1 MVWWLLFQCIWLLC
15 FVGRVPALTTTVSF
29 VPILS
34 IEAYRAHYQLHNVKP
49 AIHLDASLPHQ
60 YWGGIQ
66 PESLDLVVNINM
78 IHISPFA
85 CTEVGPALLRLTA
98 VLISNQMTHCTLSL
112 SWGDSEIYLLH
123 HNAAKFSLCTSN
135 VLFVLQMLE
144 PLM

>member
-1 MVWWLLFQCIWLLC
+1 MVQFFIF
-15 FVGRVPALTTTVSF
+15 FVCLRVLALTIMSF

-49 AIHLDASLPHQ
+49 VIHLDASLPHQ

-85 CTEVGPALLRLTA
+85 CTEVLLIC
-98 VLISNQMTHCTLSL
+98 VNLIKCTFVGLHCTAPLK
-112 SWGDSEIYLLH
+112 
-123 HNAAKFSLCTSN
+123 HNIN
-135 VLFVLQMLE
+135 
-144 PLM
+144 

>member
-1 MVWWLLFQCIWLLC
+1 MATLSLRSGITVDILIQLMQDRYTVLC
-15 FVGRVPALTTTVSF
+15 VFCWRVHAVTIMSF

-34 IEAYRAHYQLHNVKP
+34 IEAYRAHYQLHNVMP

-85 CTEVGPALLRLTA
+85 CTEVGLLLCPEMLLFSQCCHWSCLT
-98 VLISNQMTHCTLSL
+98 
-112 SWGDSEIYLLH
+112 
-123 HNAAKFSLCTSN
+123 
-135 VLFVLQMLE
+135 
-144 PLM
+144 

>member
-1 MVWWLLFQCIWLLC
+1 MGVILILARYTVLVKMCVLFVL
-15 FVGRVPALTTTVSF
+15 ALTIMSF

-60 YWGGIQ
+60 YWGGIH

-85 CTEVGPALLRLTA
+85 CTEVL
-98 VLISNQMTHCTLSL
+98 LIS
-112 SWGDSEIYLLH
+112 
-123 HNAAKFSLCTSN
+123 
-135 VLFVLQMLE
+135 
-144 PLM
+144 

>member
-1 MVWWLLFQCIWLLC
+1 MLFFCLGQL
-15 FVGRVPALTTTVSF
+15 ALTIVPF

-60 YWGGIQ
+60 YWGGIP

-85 CTEVGPALLRLTA
+85 CTEVLQNWLHARRLND
-98 VLISNQMTHCTLSL
+98 VQL
-112 SWGDSEIYLLH
+112 
-123 HNAAKFSLCTSN
+123 K
-135 VLFVLQMLE
+135 
-144 PLM
+144 